1 MDILKLLDEV
11 TPPADYSHRNGFSD
25 NSLIDSLNDVEK
37 AQLEDALIQKIFEPK
52 GETELLVVETL
63 SYLKS
68 EKSIPIL
75 EQLLQRSSDPMKK
88 LIIALLCLVAC
99 PGFSQVQTLSDAAE
113 ISVITLGPDQDDLVQ
128 AFGHSA
134 FRVVDPGQGI
144 DYVFN
149 YGVFSFNQPH
159 FFLNFA
165 RGHNYY
171 YLGVASYPDFIQV
184 YMYYNRFVHE
194 QVLNLTPA
202 QKQNLFAHS
211 HPLFA

>member
-88 LIIALLCLVAC
+88 LIIATSLF
-99 PGFSQVQTLSDAAE
+99 GINRRSE
-113 ISVITLGPDQDDLVQ
+113 IIDL
-128 AFGHSA
+128 A
-134 FRVVDPGQGI
+134 
-144 DYVFN
+144 
-149 YGVFSFNQPH
+149 
-159 FFLNFA
+159 
-165 RGHNYY
+165 
-171 YLGVASYPDFIQV
+171 
-184 YMYYNRFVHE
+184 
-194 QVLNLTPA
+194 
-202 QKQNLFAHS
+202 
-211 HPLFA
+211 